1 MGNELPE
8 TVSHPVGAVSA
19 RRRFIFRSAPF
30 VVPITL
36 LLLGVAY
43 ALLPPLRGLDE
54 PVARLASAT
63 RWLAVAMLP
72 YVAVCATIATAR
84 FFEGSHDP
92 TKGNESARLQI
103 HCRVMQNTLEQFVW
117 FGVCLLALAPLL
129 SSSEA
134 RLIPI
139 ASVAFVCARL
149 LYWWGYL
156 QSGTLGRAPAVQMT
170 FTLNGALLLLVFL
183 LFLRSLG

>member
-1 MGNELPE
+1 MGNHAPE
-8 TVSHPVGAVSA
+8 AVDHPVGDFGA
-19 RRRFIFRSAPF
+19 RKRFIARSAPL
-30 VVPITL
+30 VVPATL

-54 PVARLASAT
+54 PGARLSCAT

-72 YVAVCATIATAR
+72 YVAVCSTIATAR

-92 TKGNESARLQI
+92 TKGGESARLQI
-103 HCRVMQNTLEQFVW
+103 HCRVMQNTLEQLVW
-117 FGVCLLALAPLL
+117 FAVSLLALAPLL
-129 SSSEA
+129 RASEA

-139 ASVAFVCARL
+139 ACVAFTCARF

-156 QSGTLGRAPAVQMT
+156 RSGTLGRAPAVQMS
-170 FTLNGALLLLVFL
+170 FTLNTVLLVLVFAL
-183 LFLRSLG
+183 WLRSFG

>member
-1 MGNELPE
+1 MGTHVPE
-8 TVSHPVGAVSA
+8 AGSHPVGDASA
-19 RRRFIFRSAPF
+19 RKRFIGRSAPF
-30 VVPITL
+30 VVPATL
-36 LLLGVAY
+36 LLLGGAY

-54 PVARLASAT
+54 PVARLSCAA

-72 YVAVCATIATAR
+72 YAAVCSTIATAR

-92 TKGNESARLQI
+92 TKGNESVRLQI

-129 SSSEA
+129 SASEA

-139 ASVAFVCARL
+139 ASVVFVGARL

-170 FTLNGALLLLVFL
+170 FTLNGALLLLVFA
-183 LFLRSLG
+183 LFFRSLG